1 MPDFAKDF
9 SVAAFLVLFLLG
21 ICGCGCSDK
30 KQGQEKTTKANYDKV
45 TVGMSESEVVDL
57 LGSPSSST
65 DETDENGSVT
75 KMGWFG
81 TEGMGGIM
89 IELRDGKVAK
99 KMGSVRR
106 KE

>member
-21 ICGCGCSDK
+21 MCECGCGDK
-30 KQGQEKTTKANYDKV
+30 KQGQEKATKANYDKV

-57 LGSPSSST
+57 LGSPSTSI

-75 KMGWFG
+75 KMGWYG
-81 TEGMGGIM
+81 TERMGGIM

-99 KMGSVRR
+99 KMGSERR